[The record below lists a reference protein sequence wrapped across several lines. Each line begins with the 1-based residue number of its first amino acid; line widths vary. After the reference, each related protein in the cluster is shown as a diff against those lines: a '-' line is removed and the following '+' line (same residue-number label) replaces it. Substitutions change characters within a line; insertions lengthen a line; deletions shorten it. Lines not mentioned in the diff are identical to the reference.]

1 MSKNFCIPMNLLHIY
16 IRMEDAELLKE
27 IKIFLYKRIK
37 MVEVDAGIFY
47 NKSAKSKGRKAKRKG
62 QSYVVV
68 TLSLLTQ

>member
-47 NKSAKSKGRKAKRKG
+47 NKDAKSKDRKVKRKG
-62 QSYVVV
+62 QSIFHI

>member
-1 MSKNFCIPMNLLHIY
+1 
-16 IRMEDAELLKE
+16 
-27 IKIFLYKRIK
+27 

-47 NKSAKSKGRKAKRKG
+47 DKDAKSKDRKVKRTG